1 MAAWWAADEAGGPR
15 AASLLSSTAVPAE
28 PTSLR
33 GARVLIVDD
42 HGDSLDMFVQAVEF
56 CGASA
61 LGARSAQEAAAHL
74 AEVDV
79 VVTDLAMPDRDGI
92 WLLDQVRRLPRRVR
106 VLAVTGV
113 AAQHNARL
121 AAAPFDRILLK
132 PLDPFRLCDEIE
144 AVLRE

>member
-1 MAAWWAADEAGGPR
+1 MAAER
-15 AASLLSSTAVPAE
+15 TN
-28 PTSLR
+28 LR
-33 GARVLIVDD
+33 GARVLVVDD
-42 HGDSLDMFVQAVEF
+42 HGDSLDMFVEAVEF

-61 LGARSAQEAAAHL
+61 RRARSAQEAATQL

-92 WLLDQVRRLPRRVR
+92 WLLEQARRLPHRVR

-113 AAQHNARL
+113 SVQHNARL

-132 PLDPFRLCDEIE
+132 PVDPFRLCEEIE
-144 AVLRE
+144 STLRE

>member
-1 MAAWWAADEAGGPR
+1 
-15 AASLLSSTAVPAE
+15 
-28 PTSLR
+28 
-33 GARVLIVDD
+33 VDD
-42 HGDSLDMFVQAVEF
+42 HGDSLDMFVEAVEF

-61 LGARSAQEAAAHL
+61 LGSRSAQEAAAHL

-132 PLDPFRLCDEIE
+132 PLDPFRLCDEIA